1 MLLMAFGNKCRQG
14 KDTAGEAIY
23 NYYDAK
29 RQLALRHGLR
39 VIPSVGLYRFAE
51 ALYEEARR
59 RYDMTEKDAPLLQ
72 RIGTMRREQDPEYWV
87 KKVFEKIAHDT
98 PQIAVITD
106 LRYQNEAAAVKVH
119 GGYRIKVERLNE
131 DGTKYIATDRPSDH
145 PSEIDLDGFN
155 FDYQIVAKTG
165 QTAWVEQQAIT
176 LANYL
181 QALETK

>member
-1 MLLMAFGNKCRQG
+1 MLLLAFGHKARHG
-14 KDTAGEAIY
+14 KDTAGQSIFD
-23 NYYDAK
+23 YYDNK
-29 RQLALRHGLR
+29 RRLALRHGLR

-59 RYDMTEKDAPLLQ
+59 DHGMTEKDAPLLQ

-87 KKVFEKIAHDT
+87 KKVFEKIAHDL
-98 PQIAVITD
+98 PQIAIVTD

-119 GGYRIKVERLNE
+119 GGYRIKVERLNQ
-131 DGTKYIATDRPSDH
+131 DGTKYVSDDRPANH
-145 PSEIDLDGFN
+145 PSETDLDGFN
-155 FDYQIVAKTG
+155 FDYQIIAKTG